1 MVEED
6 GKRSILSLEVI
17 VMIIEPPHKLEEKAF
32 NAKKFYIIFQ
42 NYAKRIEKSYILPK
56 MAIN

>member
-1 MVEED
+1 M
-6 GKRSILSLEVI
+6 KPIT
-17 VMIIEPPHKLEEKAF
+17 IEPPHKLEEKAF